1 MKNTDPTL
9 GTSKEV
15 VLDNSALKAGH
26 MYPSHEQSS
35 VEKDSVQEGNKS
47 LETVGKPNIWR
58 ILNLMLFGAS
68 LNKSEI
74 QI

>member
-1 MKNTDPTL
+1 
-9 GTSKEV
+9 
-15 VLDNSALKAGH
+15 
-26 MYPSHEQSS
+26 
-35 VEKDSVQEGNKS
+35 

-74 QI
+74 QIWKN